1 MVLGGEGEGGAGWG
15 GVAPALW
22 GEVKRSGDPGRTL
35 RILNKI
41 LQDSKEDVTAL
52 HCKVVCL
59 IQQGNFKE
67 ALHLINNN
75 SKLLTADVIAFEKAY
90 CEYRLNRIDG
100 ALKTIESASQQTNK
114 LKELLGQVLYRLE
127 RYEDC
132 LAVYR
137 DLIRNSQDDYDEER
151 MTNLSAAYAA
161 VAMWT
166 DSAAC
171 DNDFGFAEESY
182 EQCYNMACALLG
194 QGKLLEAMQTLGK
207 AQELCRQSLS
217 EDPDITEDDIQMELA
232 TIHCQE
238 AFIHQKLGRHEEAL
252 HLYSQVVKSRPS
264 DIGLLA
270 VAANNIVTI
279 NKDQNVF
286 DSKKKIKLTL
296 AEGVENKLT
305 KLQLQALSFNRALL
319 CMHTSQVE
327 QCQKMVSS
335 LKNQWPDHPLPPLI
349 LAAQYVREKKQEKA
363 IQALEDFCNQH
374 GDSIPEIEFTIAQ
387 LYLCQGHFAK
397 ACEKLKSIEK
407 FRFCPG
413 IVSALVTLHTHE
425 ENIDEAIDILN
436 GAIDW
441 YKKHEP
447 HSTVHLRL
455 MREAAQF
462 KLRHGRQ
469 KDAVND
475 LEQLWRQDPLDV
487 KNLAQLISAY
497 SQVDARKAKELS
509 QHLPAVDAT
518 ALHVDVDAL
527 ESPHGL
533 AFVRR
538 KAVRQAATAAAE
550 TQKQH
555 VKEQRQGELKKKKKK
570 KGKLPKNCEELTEGG
585 PDPERWLPMRERS
598 YYRGRKKS
606 KKKEGAV
613 GRGTQG
619 ATAGAMAELDASKRL
634 ASPPASPQPGAASS
648 ASEPVPSRQQKLTAA
663 AAAAT
668 ASKKKAKKKKGKSNW

>member
-1 MVLGGEGEGGAGWG
+1 M
-15 GVAPALW
+15 
-22 GEVKRSGDPGRTL
+22 
-35 RILNKI
+35 
-41 LQDSKEDVTAL
+41 
-52 HCKVVCL
+52 
-59 IQQGNFKE
+59 
-67 ALHLINNN
+67 
-75 SKLLTADVIAFEKAY
+75 
-90 CEYRLNRIDG
+90 
-100 ALKTIESASQQTNK
+100 
-114 LKELLGQVLYRLE
+114 
-127 RYEDC
+127 
-132 LAVYR
+132 
-137 DLIRNSQDDYDEER
+137 
-151 MTNLSAAYAA
+151 
-161 VAMWT
+161 
-166 DSAAC
+166 
-171 DNDFGFAEESY
+171 
-182 EQCYNMACALLG
+182 
-194 QGKLLEAMQTLGK
+194 
-207 AQELCRQSLS
+207 
-217 EDPDITEDDIQMELA
+217 
-232 TIHCQE
+232 
-238 AFIHQKLGRHEEAL
+238 
-252 HLYSQVVKSRPS
+252 
-264 DIGLLA
+264 
-270 VAANNIVTI
+270 
-279 NKDQNVF
+279 
-286 DSKKKIKLTL
+286 
-296 AEGVENKLT
+296 
-305 KLQLQALSFNRALL
+305 
-319 CMHTSQVE
+319 
-327 QCQKMVSS
+327 
-335 LKNQWPDHPLPPLI
+335 
-349 LAAQYVREKKQEKA
+349 
-363 IQALEDFCNQH
+363 
-374 GDSIPEIEFTIAQ
+374 
-387 LYLCQGHFAK
+387 
-397 ACEKLKSIEK
+397 
-407 FRFCPG
+407 
-413 IVSALVTLHTHE
+413 HTHE

-538 KAVRQAATAAAE
+538 KAVR
-550 TQKQH
+550 K
-555 VKEQRQGELKKKKKK
+555 
-570 KGKLPKNCEELTEGG
+570 CG

-606 KKKEGAV
+606 KKKDGAV

-648 ASEPVPSRQQKLTAA
+648 ASEPVPPRQQKPTAA

>member
-1 MVLGGEGEGGAGWG
+1 MAAS
-15 GVAPALW
+15 VAPALW

-319 CMHTSQVE
+319 CMHTSQ
-327 QCQKMVSS
+327 
-335 LKNQWPDHPLPPLI
+335 
-349 LAAQYVREKKQEKA
+349 
-363 IQALEDFCNQH
+363 DFCNQH